1 MKDFVLLTVVP
12 SLAAALIRILGR
24 LRPPFTS
31 APGPSRRL
39 ARGENAILAFWHG
52 QLFMMPHMCLGR
64 PLDVMISSHRDGE
77 MIARTMVHFGFGAVR
92 GSSTRGGSRGA
103 ERRDSL
109 HSRGSGRGRHAG
121 RPEGAARVVQPG
133 VIELA
138 RSTGAPIFPV
148 AYGVRKKKLFVVG
161 QVRRSLPLL
170 REPLRLGRGGPRSR
184 EADAESREIFRKKLE
199 KELNRIS
206 LSADRFDAP

>member
-24 LRPPFTS
+24 LRPPVHVGARS
-31 APGPSRRL
+31 VQEAR

-52 QLFMMPHMCLGR
+52 QLLMMPHMCLGR

-92 GSSTRGGSRGA
+92 GSSTRGGAVALKGA
-103 ERRDSL
+103 IRSIR
-109 HSRGSGRGRHAG
+109 AG
-121 RPEGAARVVQPG
+121 RDVVVTPDGPKGPARVVQPG

-148 AYGVRKKKLFVVG
+148 AYGVRKKKAFRRG
-161 QVRRSLPLL
+161 TGSSFPAPSPRAASSGERRSAFPEKPTL
-170 REPLRLGRGGPRSR
+170 RVARSSGRSW
-184 EADAESREIFRKKLE
+184 KK
-199 KELNRIS
+199 S
-206 LSADRFDAP
+206 